1 MRITYKA
8 LTILILISS
17 IFSQGE
23 KEIIIEEEKKIVDK
37 RKPVRFSKE
46 MKGTGN
52 GKRMRYLASHYA
64 TFLYE

>member
-23 KEIIIEEEKKIVDK
+23 KEIIIEEEKKMLIKGNRYDLVK
-37 RKPVRFSKE
+37 R
-46 MKGTGN
+46 
-52 GKRMRYLASHYA
+52 
-64 TFLYE
+64 

>member
-23 KEIIIEEEKKIVDK
+23 KEIIIKEEKKLLIKGNRYDLVK
-37 RKPVRFSKE
+37 R
-46 MKGTGN
+46 
-52 GKRMRYLASHYA
+52 
-64 TFLYE
+64 

>member
-37 RKPVRFSKE
+37 INQKKKSLVLKTRLF
-46 MKGTGN
+46 
-52 GKRMRYLASHYA
+52 
-64 TFLYE
+64 FI